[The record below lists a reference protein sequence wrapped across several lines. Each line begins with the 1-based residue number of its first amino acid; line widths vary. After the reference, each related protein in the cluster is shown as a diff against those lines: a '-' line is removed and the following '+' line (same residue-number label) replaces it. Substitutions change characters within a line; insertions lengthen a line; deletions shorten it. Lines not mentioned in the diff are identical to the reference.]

1 MVGKHLHIVIL
12 IFSLFALAEK
22 KAGGQELHELFPRT
36 MQYMSNMHTINPAFV
51 GMWDRAGFMLSTRKD
66 YVTINGAKLYQQF
79 TYNMPIRDRESGVG
93 VNFIRRTVGF
103 EKQLSLTFDYSYQ
116 VRLDMYYYLR
126 FGLRMGVVNYSPN
139 LTDYHLY
146 PDGIPD
152 TEFLTDI
159 SHQFM
164 TAVGFG
170 AVLYDDKYYVSL
182 SVPQF
187 VSNTF
192 QLNRTGYSSLQEFKT
207 AYLSTGYL
215 FNLPMSI
222 MLRPNILFIGSIGRS
237 VRFDVASVVYLPNNL
252 QFGVNIRSNGSS
264 CFSGQYTF
272 GDGLRIGFA
281 ADYAFFQDIRNFQF
295 GTYEIMVGYD
305 FNIYRKSSRPTYF

>member
-1 MVGKHLHIVIL
+1 MLRKYLHIVLL
-12 IFSLFALAEK
+12 IFSLLLLAEK
-22 KAGGQELHELFPRT
+22 QAKGQELQESFPWT

-51 GMWDRAGFMLSTRKD
+51 GMWDKAGFMLSTRKD
-66 YVTINGAKLYQQF
+66 YVTINGAKLYQQL
-79 TYNMPIRDRESGVG
+79 TYNTPIRDHESGIG
-93 VNFIRRTVGF
+93 FNLIRRNVGF

-116 VRLDMYYYLR
+116 IRLDMYYYLR
-126 FGLRMGVVNYSPN
+126 FGLRAGVVNYSPN

-152 TEFLTDI
+152 SEFTTDI

-170 AVLYDDKYYVSL
+170 AVIYDDKYYVSL

-187 VSNTF
+187 VNNTF
-192 QLNRTGYSSLQEFKT
+192 QVNRTGYSSLQEFKT
-207 AYLSTGYL
+207 AYLSSGYL

-222 MLRPNILFIGSIGRS
+222 MLRPNILLVGSVGKP
-237 VRFDVASVVYLPNNL
+237 VRFDVSSTVYLPNNL
-252 QFGVNIRSNGSS
+252 QFGVNLRSNGST

-281 ADYAFFQDIRNFQF
+281 ADYAFFQDIRKFQL

-305 FNIYRKSSRPTYF
+305 FNIYRRSSRPTYF

>member
-1 MVGKHLHIVIL
+1 MVRKYLHIVIL
-12 IFSLFALAEK
+12 IFSLLSLAEK
-22 KAGGQELHELFPRT
+22 QAKGQELQELFPWT
-36 MQYMSNMHTINPAFV
+36 MQYLSNMHTINPAFV

-79 TYNMPIRDRESGVG
+79 TYNTPIRDHESGIG
-93 VNFIRRTVGF
+93 VNVIRRNVGY

-139 LTDYHLY
+139 LTDYRLY

-152 TEFLTDI
+152 SEFSTDI

-170 AVLYDDKYYVSL
+170 AVVYDDKYYVSL

-192 QLNRTGYSSLQEFKT
+192 QINRTGYSSLQEFKT

-215 FNLPMSI
+215 FNLPMSV
-222 MLRPNILFIGSIGRS
+222 MLRPNILFIGTIGKP

-252 QFGVNIRSNGSS
+252 QFGMNFRSNGST

-272 GDGLRIGFA
+272 SDGLRIGFA
-281 ADYAFFQDIRNFQF
+281 ADYAFFQDIRKFQL